1 MFNTLLSTVRHL
13 GVRRTRAV
21 FLKYNRG
28 LPGSC
33 FSNMQVCSIKCSN
46 SKEAN
51 GGESIVSPGGEM
63 HRLHV
68 YRGGNMFVQTHRP
81 ELLE

>member
-1 MFNTLLSTVRHL
+1 MFNTLPSTVRHL

-21 FLKYNRG
+21 FLKYKGG
-28 LPGSC
+28 LPRSY
-33 FSNMQVCSIKCSN
+33 FSNMKVCSIKCSN

-51 GGESIVSPGGEM
+51 GGVIVSRGGEM

-68 YRGGNMFVQTHRP
+68 YRGGNMFVQTHRQ